1 MKLFFVATLLLASSY
16 VRGQNVN
23 KQHIDEWLLKCDT
36 AYKAGKVWGYAF
48 NNVIYVP
55 KDSIKLDSALKTLAI
70 NELLSID
77 PFWNQELSSTAENP
91 GKLLVLIVT
100 KGKQSVKDK
109 EGILKTALS
118 KYAKPQLS
126 QKPVD
131 SVSKEPVL
139 LINGKPISPTD
150 CYAEL
155 SKLTTDSITDIY
167 YSKHPVPKEYYGQNA
182 KNGIIAVWIK

>member
-1 MKLFFVATLLLASSY
+1 MKLLLGAILLLFSLY
-16 VRGQNVN
+16 VSGQNVN
-23 KQHIDEWLLKCDT
+23 KQHIDEWLIKCDT
-36 AYKAGKVWGYAF
+36 AYKASKIWGYAF
-48 NNVIYVP
+48 NKIVYEA
-55 KDSIKLDSALKTLAI
+55 KDSVRLDNDLKLLA
-70 NELLSID
+70 NNNLLSID
-77 PFWNQELSSTAENP
+77 PFWNEELLSTTENP

-118 KYAKPQLS
+118 KYVKPQLS
-126 QKPVD
+126 QNPVD
-131 SVSKEPVL
+131 STSKEPVL

-155 SKLTTDSITDIY
+155 SKLTIDSITDIY